1 MRQLA
6 KDLIFRGYAAS
17 KRLRGANAGRI
28 VVLCY
33 HRVSD
38 ELRDN
43 VTVGVDQFDRQIAHL
58 KANHSLI
65 DLRSLIDHERDSRR
79 HALPK
84 GSPLVAITF
93 DDGYLDNY
101 ENAFPIL
108 VKHGVTAT
116 FFISTDHISE
126 QKPFAHDLEKLGH
139 GLPNMSWDQI
149 REMHRAGMDFG
160 SHTANHV
167 DLGQTDPTAAWEE
180 LTRSDATVRDE
191 LGITENLF
199 AFPFGRPHNL
209 SDANHALVKKAGYR
223 CCCSAYGGV
232 NAQHDLDRFD
242 VKRIGI
248 NYGFSLPA
256 LEAYMA
262 GWRHSH
268 ANAT

>member
-1 MRQLA
+1 MRQQA
-6 KDLIFRGYAAS
+6 KDLIFKTYVAGQRLGGRFRG
-17 KRLRGANAGRI
+17 GADERI

-38 ELRDN
+38 ALRDH
-43 VTVGVDQFDRQIAHL
+43 VTIGVDQFDQQIAFL
-58 KANHSLI
+58 KANYHLVSL
-65 DLRSLIDHERDSRR
+65 RELIEGNLPEPASR
-79 HALPK
+79 
-84 GSPLVAITF
+84 PLAAVTF

-108 VKHGVTAT
+108 QKHGASAT
-116 FFISTDHISE
+116 FFVSTDHISE
-126 QKPFAHDLEKLGH
+126 GKPFAHDLEKLGR

-167 DLGQTDPTAAWEE
+167 DLGKVDAATAWKE
-180 LTRSDATVRDE
+180 LVRSDAAVKKE
-191 LGITENLF
+191 LGITQNLF
-199 AFPFGRPHNL
+199 AFPFGRPQHMTL
-209 SDANHALVKKAGYR
+209 ANHALVKKAGYR
-223 CCCSAYGGV
+223 CCCSAHGGL
-232 NAQHDLDRFD
+232 NGRASLDRFD

-262 GWRHSH
+262 GWSRSH